1 MNMIDVN
8 IDKSTSSSNH
18 LAENRDYSGDRA
30 VHGTFAFGSSTPR
43 ILSYLCGTAREYSND
58 KINPQVGRRSY
69 TTPTFPTSRSKTV
82 ASPLTIEMKRTNG
95 IIQKLSGTE
104 EKKITS
110 KNTCRVQSINHQ
122 SRKGS
127 EDFIKKKLQIQNDTA
142 KSMKKVIAKEKQ
154 SKSEKTGIRKAS
166 VGKGFAKTEVPE
178 ESEKVSS
185 VDYVGFENEKEK
197 VLLFKKGEEVTLTDE
212 IQLLNANTIENQA
225 KMLPVKSTAAEKII
239 TKETVESNS
248 FRKTSSIDTLM
259 ENATIQILHEELEGE
274 KIDINI
280 QPGSNGRDGLTE
292 DTFSIVSIKNHV
304 NKNAK
309 SNSEYK
315 DETGQ
320 EFSINSGSEELSP
333 FIGLYNTV
341 STAITTDPVTVKPSS
356 SSVFEKSF
364 NLPNDNGKLKDDIQ
378 LHCPKH
384 SDEIKSRE
392 AVAKNSNDEQVDSE
406 LQQYRLSKIRESVPE
421 SLHQLQKNNSAAAGK
436 QSLRVDADH
445 EIIYNHN
452 YEYYSGTPIRRDCV
466 DAKKSDGKVF
476 ERENSFHK

>member
-1 MNMIDVN
+1 MANIAPYGHRKTLERNERKTYVFGSSTPRDLSYMNSVPATLRIYDSKIKPMKRAKDQTLVHFMRQARSVTRSQS
-8 IDKSTSSSNH
+8 K
-18 LAENRDYSGDRA
+18 NRDYSGDRA

-104 EKKITS
+104 EKKITKRYS
-110 KNTCRVQSINHQ
+110 KVD
-122 SRKGS
+122 
-127 EDFIKKKLQIQNDTA
+127 E
-142 KSMKKVIAKEKQ
+142 KVIAKEKQ

-197 VLLFKKGEEVTLTDE
+197 
-212 IQLLNANTIENQA
+212 A

-421 SLHQLQKNNSAAAGK
+421 SLHQLQKTILQQPAS
-436 QSLRVDADH
+436 SL
-445 EIIYNHN
+445 
-452 YEYYSGTPIRRDCV
+452 YE
-466 DAKKSDGKVF
+466 
-476 ERENSFHK
+476 